1 MIHFSSAFNTF
12 LPDKLKMTLKDQGTP
27 EAICRFVWDFLSN
40 RLQYVKMPDKR
51 SSSITINI
59 GSPQGCVLLAYLF
72 SLYTNSGKCMTECC
86 PHSNILVLY

>member
-1 MIHFSSAFNTF
+1 MIHFSSAFNNF

-51 SSSITINI
+51 SSS
-59 GSPQGCVLLAYLF
+59 
-72 SLYTNSGKCMTECC
+72 GKCMTECC
-86 PHSNILVLY
+86 PHSDILVLY